1 MKNIIDYLTIK
12 STINE
17 LAKTENVTLVDKLL
31 DILNNNKIAKSEK
44 HNKKEDIKTNHY
56 KIDLSKNQLNDII
69 DLLMDLPLDSLQQF
83 ESPWLLELLTV
94 SNSPIKLASKLR
106 IKNSHQSSK
115 T

>member
-12 STINE
+12 SRINE

-69 DLLMDLPLDSLQQF
+69 DLLMDLEVESLTIDGESTPLTSHFSSLVDKW
-83 ESPWLLELLTV
+83 S
-94 SNSPIKLASKLR
+94 SIKV
-106 IKNSHQSSK
+106 
-115 T
+115 

>member
-31 DILNNNKIAKSEK
+31 DILNNNKIAKPEK
-44 HNKKEDIKTNHY
+44 HNKKEDIETNHY

-69 DLLMDLPLDSLQQF
+69 DLLMDLEVESLTIDGESTPLTSHFSSLIDKW
-83 ESPWLLELLTV
+83 ST
-94 SNSPIKLASKLR
+94 IKV
-106 IKNSHQSSK
+106 
-115 T
+115 

>member
-17 LAKTENVTLVDKLL
+17 LTKTENVALVDKLL

-69 DLLMDLPLDSLQQF
+69 DLLMDLEVESLTIDGESTPLTSHFSSLIDKW
-83 ESPWLLELLTV
+83 ST
-94 SNSPIKLASKLR
+94 IKV
-106 IKNSHQSSK
+106 
-115 T
+115 

>member
-69 DLLMDLPLDSLQQF
+69 DLLMDLEVVF
-83 ESPWLLELLTV
+83 GIWLTKF
-94 SNSPIKLASKLR
+94 SF
-106 IKNSHQSSK
+106 SSCSFDWLK
-115 T
+115 PRPAH

>member
-31 DILNNNKIAKSEK
+31 DILNNNKIAKPEK
-44 HNKKEDIKTNHY
+44 HNKKEDIETNHY

-69 DLLMDLPLDSLQQF
+69 DLLMDLEVESLTIDGESTPLTSHFSSLVDKW
-83 ESPWLLELLTV
+83 S
-94 SNSPIKLASKLR
+94 SIKV
-106 IKNSHQSSK
+106 
-115 T
+115 

>member
-69 DLLMDLPLDSLQQF
+69 DLLMDLEVESLTIDGESTPLTSHFASLVDKW
-83 ESPWLLELLTV
+83 S
-94 SNSPIKLASKLR
+94 SIKV
-106 IKNSHQSSK
+106 
-115 T
+115 

>member
-17 LAKTENVTLVDKLL
+17 LTKTENVALVDKLL

-69 DLLMDLPLDSLQQF
+69 DLLMDLEVESLTIDGESTPLTSHFSSLVDKW
-83 ESPWLLELLTV
+83 S
-94 SNSPIKLASKLR
+94 SIKV
-106 IKNSHQSSK
+106 
-115 T
+115 